1 MHKIRITILLLMMA
15 LLLTAG
21 AVLPGIVAAV
31 QDDEKAGEVG
41 YSPIQSIELKLTE
54 ERETLP
60 MLGKLSL
67 LNEGL
72 YSISEDEASMTQE
85 DVREAVERELAPYY
99 EWEMIPYNWKDP
111 TFIATPYLA
120 YGAENDAMYCIFW
133 EVAVYCDAE
142 NPFSLNLYVDDDTG
156 KILWLH
162 FDSGSS
168 LEIYDQQS
176 YLELFHQIYF
186 DSLGMTESA
195 QFWEENELVEDIS
208 QNSGAIS
215 AVRYTFGDMIY
226 GEINI
231 EFYVYSQGFYILLP

>member
-1 MHKIRITILLLMMA
+1 MHKVKNTILLLLTV

-21 AVLPGIVAAV
+21 AVLPAIVAAV
-31 QDDEKAGEVG
+31 QEDVQMNEAG
-41 YSPIQSIELKLTE
+41 YSPMQSVELQLTG

-72 YSISEDEASMTQE
+72 FSILEDEASMTPE
-85 DVREAVERELAPYY
+85 EVREAVERELAPYY

-120 YGAENDAMYCIFW
+120 CDADNDAMYCIFW
-133 EVAVYCDAE
+133 EVAIYCDAE
-142 NPFSLNLYVDDDTG
+142 NSFSLNLYVDDDTG

-162 FDSGSS
+162 FDSGSP
-168 LEIYDQQS
+168 LELYDRQS

-208 QNSGAIS
+208 RNSGAIS

-231 EFYVYSQGFYILLP
+231 EFYVYSRGFYILFP